1 MEGSSETEMTDA
13 EASWVDSVV
22 AETAQVTDSTLAA
35 IDLTKGFDE
44 LLVNVLESEAS
55 GEVVPLRRRRI
66 SRRAGTLAIVAV
78 IVAGGGAAAAVRGG
92 ALTGLFGAPGKTE
105 NDTSEYVDIAAP
117 DFPALAHQLGEQL
130 HAEGLRFAP
139 GINSDQMVDLFVKE
153 TQNQVHLD
161 ERGNSASAKIT
172 REHGELMDVTGV
184 KGHIAGLAQCS
195 WQQNWIQAYK
205 ADDSAGKNA
214 AINGLIAL
222 NGVRTTTPSKNGSF
236 TGSIMAET
244 NQKNA
249 LVGYIGRMRD
259 GEFGF
264 IRRVTA
270 LNCPAGA

>member
-1 MEGSSETEMTDA
+1 MTPA
-13 EASWVDSVV
+13 NTWTLPHPTSLRWPISW
-22 AETAQVTDSTLAA
+22 A
-35 IDLTKGFDE
+35 INFMQRGFD
-44 LLVNVLESEAS
+44 LPRVST
-55 GEVVPLRRRRI
+55 P
-66 SRRAGTLAIVAV
+66 
-78 IVAGGGAAAAVRGG
+78 
-92 ALTGLFGAPGKTE
+92 
-105 NDTSEYVDIAAP
+105 
-117 DFPALAHQLGEQL
+117 
-130 HAEGLRFAP
+130 
-139 GINSDQMVDLFVKE
+139 DQMVDLFVKE

-172 REHGELMDVTGV
+172 REHGEFMDVTGV

-222 NGVRTTTPSKNGSF
+222 NDVKTTTPSKNGSF

-244 NQKNA
+244 NQKKA

-259 GEFGF
+259 GNFGF

-270 LNCPAGA
+270 LNCPAGT